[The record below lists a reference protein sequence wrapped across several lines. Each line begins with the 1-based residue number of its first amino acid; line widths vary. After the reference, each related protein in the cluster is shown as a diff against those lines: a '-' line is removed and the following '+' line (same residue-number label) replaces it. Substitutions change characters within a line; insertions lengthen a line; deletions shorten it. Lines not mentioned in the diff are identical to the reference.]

1 MCIVQFGG
9 NLEKSIN
16 ERIEDKD
23 QHKIHES
30 FNLREISWRKHES
43 MIRNYTNI
51 VVAIIAVIGSV
62 LAPALYFLGLST
74 VKATTSSQGTLPSRP
89 IVQNGN
95 TQNHFIID
103 KSQFKKAPEF
113 TGITGL
119 VNTPAPIKLA
129 DLKGKVVLVHFWTY
143 TCINCI
149 HTIPHLND
157 WYQKYSNKGLVIVG
171 VQTPEFSDEKNI
183 DNVKTAVNNF
193 QIRYPVILDNNY
205 ASWNAYGNNYWP
217 RDYLVDNQGYIRY
230 SHIGEGDY
238 AQTEQMIQSLLA
250 EGVIT

>member
-1 MCIVQFGG
+1 MYNCSNRFGIG
-9 NLEKSIN
+9 TSNVFEFEYRESYNIKRRPNIIYATKHFKIRTKWKYTKS
-16 ERIEDKD
+16 
-23 QHKIHES
+23 
-30 FNLREISWRKHES
+30 FF
-43 MIRNYTNI
+43 M
-51 VVAIIAVIGSV
+51 
-62 LAPALYFLGLST
+62 
-74 VKATTSSQGTLPSRP
+74 
-89 IVQNGN
+89 
-95 TQNHFIID
+95 ID

-113 TGITGL
+113 TGISGFI
-119 VNTPAPIKLA
+119 NTPVPIKLS

-183 DNVKTAVNNF
+183 DNVKTAVNKF
-193 QIRYPVILDNNY
+193 QIKYPVILDNNY

-217 RDYLVDNQGYIRY
+217 RDYVVDNQGYIRY
-230 SHIGEGDY
+230 NHIGEGDY
-238 AQTEQMIQSLLA
+238 NQTEQMIQSLLA

>member
-1 MCIVQFGG
+1 
-9 NLEKSIN
+9 
-16 ERIEDKD
+16 
-23 QHKIHES
+23 
-30 FNLREISWRKHES
+30 

-51 VVAIIAVIGSV
+51 VVAIIAVIGLV

-74 VKATTSSQGTLPSRP
+74 VKPTTSSQGTLPSRP

-113 TGITGL
+113 TGITGYI
-119 VNTPAPIKLA
+119 NTPAPIKLT

-183 DNVKTAVNNF
+183 DNVKTAVNKF
-193 QIRYPVILDNNY
+193 QIKYPVILDNNY
-205 ASWNAYGNNYWP
+205 VNWNAYGNNYWP

-238 AQTEQMIQSLLA
+238 NQTAQMIQSLLG
-250 EGVIT
+250 EGGITYAQRSTRRIE